1 MKSSEKGKAILVL
14 EKSDDGYWVSVQN
27 LPGCYSFGT
36 TIEEA
41 ISNTRNAISEHISN
55 IPDKEATPEI
65 FRTAIYDLQI
75 RYDLQTLFQRFKEL
89 NKSALA
95 ERAGINSS
103 LLRQYSNGLAFASE
117 KQKAKIEKAI
127 HQIGTSLLEVRL

>member
-1 MKSSEKGKAILVL
+1 MGKAILVL
-14 EKSDDGYWVSVQN
+14 EKSDDGYWVSIQN

-55 IPDKEATPEI
+55 IPDKEDIPEL